1 MEPYKINTL
10 GETDSTVVNQ
20 LLQMS
25 SRVIPDTI
33 FTVSLFML
41 LFLRDDF
48 VVVFSTPMF
57 FFP

>member
-1 MEPYKINTL
+1 M
-10 GETDSTVVNQ
+10 DSIVVNQ

-25 SRVIPDTI
+25 SRVIADAS

-41 LFLRDDF
+41 LFLGVHF
-48 VVVFSTPMF
+48 VLVLSTPMF

>member
-1 MEPYKINTL
+1 MEPYKINIL
-10 GETDSTVVNQ
+10 GETDSIVVNQ

-25 SRVIPDTI
+25 SRVIADTT
-33 FTVSLFML
+33 FTVSLFVL

-48 VVVFSTPMF
+48 VLFFSTPMF